1 MYTAYE
7 VASPSS
13 SCTSSLQDSMLISSE
28 AIGKRARLV
37 TFAHPR
43 DSGTKGSRR
52 HSTRGNNASGRSQEP
67 CHLFGL
73 RVRQKPSTCLFQ
85 KKKKER
91 RRKKTFG
98 MLGIMSTRTSIP
110 EAAYHL
116 CITPSAAYHLQSY
129 NNPG

>member
-1 MYTAYE
+1 
-7 VASPSS
+7 
-13 SCTSSLQDSMLISSE
+13 MLISSE

-73 RVRQKPSTCLFQ
+73 RVRQKPSTCLSQ
-85 KKKKER
+85 KKKEEERQKEEEEEEE
-91 RRKKTFG
+91 KTLRHVG
-98 MLGIMSTRTSIP
+98 
-110 EAAYHL
+110 
-116 CITPSAAYHLQSY
+116 
-129 NNPG
+129 NNEHTY